1 MLICSCRRANSQKE
15 CASEHSSL
23 TFLEV
28 ADGQN
33 SGNATILLAAIPP
46 GLLRCRIFVLPHV
59 YKAIWTTRIMFTQT
73 VCIYGETAFRV
84 SMDIKLLDKT
94 WIYCQFFKLLAW
106 NFCRV
111 ALTEMTNMQRAQSE
125 KSWVAPQ
132 YVNNKH
138 TTKIWF
144 YGAKSNY
151 FQRPEFST
159 G

>member
-1 MLICSCRRANSQKE
+1 M
-15 CASEHSSL
+15 
-23 TFLEV
+23 EV

-84 SMDIKLLDKT
+84 NMEIKLLDKT
-94 WIYCQFFKLLAW
+94 WIYCQLSKFLAW

-138 TTKIWF
+138 ATKNAVLWRQEQLF
-144 YGAKSNY
+144 SKAKSLDGVILPQLPICHRHA
-151 FQRPEFST
+151 FLIRI
-159 G
+159 GK